1 MELFARVFRP
11 KPSLTEAEVQRGLR
25 MTVWQGVTATAMFS
39 VTTSGLLAAFALAL
53 GANNLQIGILAAIPF
68 IMQPVQIP
76 AILLVERLRR
86 RKLIALAAWFPGQA
100 IWLLI
105 ALIPVFVGAPSGAA
119 VSALLGL
126 MALRGALGAITGCS
140 WNSWLRD
147 LVPQQA
153 LGRFFSRRQALSTV
167 ASIVFGLGSAVVVDL
182 WRARTQGSEEVLGYT
197 LVLLLGAIF
206 LGLTSPIFMALVP
219 EPLMT
224 TGAGPQPSLRKT
236 LATPLGDGNFRHLM
250 KFLFLWG
257 FASNL
262 AVPFFTVYMLE
273 RLGLPLS
280 AVIGFGVLAQLFN
293 VLFLNVWGP
302 LADRFGSKVVLSLS
316 ASLYLMVIL
325 GWTFT
330 TMPERYFL
338 TIPLLVLLHIFAGIA
353 GAGVGLTV
361 ETIGLK
367 LAPQGQSTA
376 YLAGASL
383 ATSLGAALGPLVGGR
398 FADFFSV
405 RQLSISF
412 SWIDPSRT
420 IQFSAVHLTGFDF
433 LFAMA
438 FVVGLLTLNSLTAL
452 KEQGEATRQEV
463 LEALTAQTRELSRSV
478 MGIPGLSFI
487 AQFPYSRLRS
497 VSLVPGLDIALGVTA
512 YELASTTRTAVV
524 AASRGGA
531 AADIASRV
539 SHALAQAM
547 GRVEHRMLQGVR
559 EMEDRYA
566 TEVARHATRGVLHA
580 FDDMAV
586 DIGHLA
592 RGAVLGV
599 AAVLGKGHA
608 DPRHTLRGIGY
619 GAVQGAGEAGARLAD
634 ATAHT
639 LESAREAARRLD
651 MDEEEAR
658 ASLAQG
664 ALEAAATFGPEAVA
678 EVSRALSEGTLPPT
692 PVSEVKGP
700 ASQEA
705 DS

>member
-1 MELFARVFRP
+1 MYTVATLFRP

-126 MALRGALGAITGCS
+126 MAIRGALGAITGCS

-167 ASIVFGLGSAVVVDL
+167 ASIVFGLGSAAVVDL
-182 WRARTQGSEEVLGYT
+182 WRARAQGGEEVLGYT

-280 AVIGFGVLAQLFN
+280 AVIGFSVLAQLFN
-293 VLFLNVWGP
+293 VVFLNVWGP

-316 ASLYLMVIL
+316 ASLYLIVIL

-433 LFAMA
+433 LFALA

-463 LEALTAQTRELSRSV
+463 LEALTAHTRELSRSV

-497 VSLVPGLDIALGVTA
+497 VSLVPGLDVAIGVTA
-512 YELASTTRTAVV
+512 YELASTTKTAVV
-524 AASRGGA
+524 AASRGGAA

-547 GRVEHRMLQGVR
+547 ERVEHRMLQGVR
-559 EMEDRYA
+559 EMEERYA
-566 TEVARHATRGVLHA
+566 AEVARHATRGVLHA

-619 GAVQGAGEAGARLAD
+619 GAVQGAGEAGASLAE
-634 ATAHT
+634 ATTHA

-651 MDEEEAR
+651 MDERDAQ
-658 ASLAQG
+658 ACLAQG
-664 ALEAAATFGPEAVA
+664 ALEAAASLGPEAVA
-678 EVSRALSEGTLPPT
+678 EVRKALPLT
-692 PVSEVKGP
+692 PGASIQGP
-700 ASQEA
+700 ARQEV
-705 DS
+705 DG